1 MTQQGISTVL
11 QLIEEWV
18 AQLSETSLN
27 EQCRKSGMDFFSYMT
42 AHGTSAAYLAKLIT
56 ENVITEMMDQGETHW
71 NHPGWNRDLW
81 ALLEEWAIAG
91 NLIRVRL
98 TAQWL
103 LSTLPHNPVDYD
115 MGDRLLLLSSGDF
128 CSVFESESSMLY
140 ASREHYLK
148 TLRWGV
154 LPYLDA
160 WIAEV
165 RAQERRS
172 P

>member
-1 MTQQGISTVL
+1 MALKQRYEKSFDYWSDINDGGWQDWFNPDISAEL
-11 QLIEEWV
+11 
-18 AQLSETSLN
+18 AFPAET
-27 EQCRKSGMDFFSYMT
+27 EFT
-42 AHGTSAAYLAKLIT
+42 A
-56 ENVITEMMDQGETHW
+56 NVITEMLNQGETHW
-71 NHPGWNRDLW
+71 SHPGWNRDLW

-103 LSTLPHNPVDYD
+103 LSTLPCNPMDYD
-115 MGDRLLLLSSGDF
+115 MGDRLLLLASGDF

-148 TLRWGV
+148 TLRWGM

-160 WIAEV
+160 WIAETG
-165 RAQERRS
+165 AQERRS